1 MSREQE
7 LILKVTDLF
16 IETNNVFAELH
27 DLIRHEIN
35 SPFHPAVEINEIF
48 GQQLRSL
55 FTLLADDLGVDIT
68 VKTTFR
74 LRKPKHAYVP

>member
-7 LILKVTDLF
+7 LLIKATDLM
-16 IETNNVFAELH
+16 IDANNAFVELH

-48 GQQLRSL
+48 RLQLRSL
-55 FTLLADDLGVDIT
+55 YTLLADDFGIDIT
-68 VKTTFR
+68 VKTQFR
-74 LRKPKHAYVP
+74 LRKPKHAYTP